1 LTEAI
6 ELDAKDLH
14 RPCDP
19 SRFAFETSD
28 DLTPSK
34 EILGQPRAAAAAE
47 FGVGIGR
54 DGYNLFVM
62 GAPGTGRRHLAR
74 DFVTQRSAEA
84 TTPPDWCYV
93 HNFDDPKRPQALRV
107 STGIGNRFR
116 RDMEQLVDELHS
128 ALTTAL
134 ESEEYQTQR
143 QMLDAEVEERQAA
156 ILEEV
161 RKDAESR
168 GIRLIQ
174 GPGGILFAPVQG
186 NKLIPPQDVERLPAE
201 ERQRLEKEV
210 ELLQIEIQKRLRQA
224 PRWHRERREKIRALN
239 QQVTRFAVGS
249 LIEERKNEYGEEPE
263 ICTYLDRVERDL
275 VENAPALIHQ
285 VGQGGPQPFQLML
298 QAVETQDGFLRRYRV
313 NVVVDNGET
322 TGAPVIEEDHPTY
335 PNLLGR
341 LEHRAQFGAL
351 VTDFDLI
358 RAGALH
364 RANGGYLLLDALE
377 VLRHPLAWDGLKR
390 AARTGQIRISS
401 VSESL
406 GWTQPV
412 SLEPDPIPL
421 QVKLVLLG
429 EPWIYHLL
437 YERDPDFANLF
448 KVAVELDDRIERS
461 PDLERNYATF
471 ITGLLRDDGLRPFDR
486 LAVARLV
493 EEATRVT
500 SDAERLTLNVEQL
513 RDLLRE
519 SDYWAE
525 RAGAAVA
532 SHDHVDQA
540 IAQRVYR
547 SDRLR
552 ERTQEAIARGTLEVA
567 TEGTAV
573 GQINGLS
580 VIELGGFR
588 FGRPTRITARVRVG
602 SGEVVDIERE
612 VELSG
617 PLHSKGVLILSGYLG
632 QRYAPETPLS
642 LSASLVFEQS
652 YSGVEGDSAS
662 LAELY
667 ALLSAIAGV
676 PLRQDLAI
684 TGSVNQHGGVQAI
697 GGVNEKIEAFF
708 DLCRA
713 RTLSGRQG
721 VMIPRSNIIHLML
734 RSDVVDAVRNGQFH
748 VYAIDSVDAGLEVL
762 SGLAAGE
769 ANSAGEFSEG
779 SFNERV
785 RKRLAALA
793 ESRQAFSRPPED
805 PRS

>member
-1 LTEAI
+1 MAEAI
-6 ELDAKDLH
+6 ELDAKDLY

-19 SRFAFETSD
+19 NRFSFETSD
-28 DLTPSK
+28 DLEPWG
-34 EILGQPRAAAAAE
+34 EVLGQPRAAAAAE
-47 FGVGIGR
+47 FGVGIDR
-54 DGYNLFVM
+54 DGYNLFVL

-74 DFVTQRSAEA
+74 RFIERRSAA
-84 TTPPDWCYV
+84 APAPPDWCYV
-93 HNFDDPKRPQALRV
+93 HNFDDPKRPRVLRV
-107 STGIGNRFR
+107 SSGVGNRFR
-116 RDMEQLVDELHS
+116 RDMEQLVDELHA

-134 ESEEYQTQR
+134 ESDEYQTQR
-143 QMLDAEVEERQAA
+143 QMLDAEVEEKQSAA
-156 ILEEV
+156 LEEV
-161 RKDAESR
+161 RREAESR

-174 GPGGILFAPVQG
+174 GPGGILFAPLQED
-186 NKLIPPQDVERLPAE
+186 KLISPQAVHDLPEA
-201 ERQRLEKEV
+201 ERQRLEREV
-210 ELLQIEIQKRLRQA
+210 EHLQGEIQARLRQM
-224 PRWHRERREKIRALN
+224 PRWQRERREKIRSLN

-249 LIEERKNEYGEEPE
+249 LIEERKGEYREEAE

-275 VENAPALIHQ
+275 IENAPALIHQ
-285 VGQGGPQPFQLML
+285 VGQGGPQPLQLML
-298 QAVETQDGFLRRYRV
+298 QAVEAQDGFLRRYRV
-313 NVVVDNGET
+313 NVVVDNSQT
-322 TGAPVIEEDHPTY
+322 SGAPVVEEDHPTY

-390 AARTGQIRISS
+390 ASRTGQLRISS
-401 VSESL
+401 VGESL

-421 QVKLVLLG
+421 QVKLVLIG
-429 EPWIYHLL
+429 EPWVYHLL
-437 YERDPDFANLF
+437 YDRDPDFANLF

-461 PDLERNYATF
+461 GDLEPQYLQF
-471 ITGLLRDDGLRPFDR
+471 IVRLLRKEGLRPFDR
-486 LAVARLV
+486 LALARLV
-493 EEATRVT
+493 EQATRLT

-513 RDLLRE
+513 LDLLRE
-519 SDYWAE
+519 SDHWAE
-525 RAGAAVA
+525 RAGAARV
-532 SHDHVDQA
+532 SREHVTRA
-540 IAQRVYR
+540 IEQRSYR
-547 SDRLR
+547 SDHLR
-552 ERTQEAIARGTLEVA
+552 ERVQEALVRGTLEVA
-567 TEGTAV
+567 TEGSAV

-588 FGRPTRITARVRVG
+588 FGRPTRITARVRIG

-632 QRYAPETPLS
+632 QRYAADTPLS

-667 ALLSAIAGV
+667 ALLSAIAEI
-676 PLRQDLAI
+676 PLRQDLAV
-684 TGSVNQHGGVQAI
+684 TGSVNQHGRTQAI

-713 RTLSGRQG
+713 RGLTGQQG
-721 VMIPRSNIIHLML
+721 VVVPQTNSIHLML
-734 RSDVVDAVRNGQFH
+734 RSDVVDAVRDGQFH
-748 VYAIDSVDAGLEVL
+748 VYAVDTADAGLEVL
-762 SGLAAGE
+762 SGLAAGAADE
-769 ANSAGEFSEG
+769 AGEFSEG
-779 SFNERV
+779 SFNDRV

-793 ESRQAFSRPPED
+793 ANRQAFSRASEEAH
-805 PRS
+805 S